1 MTSTDNT
8 FAAPSRGQDTV
19 MLSNGSQLRDA
30 TQGSSPLSRGSGGL
44 YTYPSKSSSSYD
56 SATEY
61 GAPSPTGYLTAST
74 PSLWPL
80 APIHSTVNN
89 SAELSHTQG
98 TLRDQAQWQDEPR
111 QNHAVPPHISDDP
124 AAASQTDDLSRVSKH
139 SSELD
144 GSKGTGLNL
153 SPSLQAL
160 VSLSLADEPQ
170 FTADVDVLG

>member
-1 MTSTDNT
+1 M
-8 FAAPSRGQDTV
+8 
-19 MLSNGSQLRDA
+19 
-30 TQGSSPLSRGSGGL
+30 
-44 YTYPSKSSSSYD
+44 
-56 SATEY
+56 
-61 GAPSPTGYLTAST
+61 
-74 PSLWPL
+74 
-80 APIHSTVNN
+80 NN

-98 TLRDQAQWQDEPR
+98 TLRDQAESQYEARDF
-111 QNHAVPPHISDDP
+111 HAVSPHISDDP
-124 AAASQTDDLSRVSKH
+124 TPASQTDDLSRVSKH